1 MAENDMVLLKRFATA
16 ADADAFTE
24 LVRRYVRMV
33 YSTSW
38 RVLKHESD
46 AADVTQQT
54 FFELT
59 RRAGRIS
66 GSLSG
71 WLHRVATQKSID
83 LVRRRGRRRRRE
95 QAYTRTEAQ
104 ESPSWKD
111 LSGHVDEALDRLDES
126 LKALLLE
133 HFLAGKTTSQI
144 AAERGV
150 SQATVSRRVNEGLE
164 QLRGLLRRQGLLV
177 TAAGL
182 GALLLENS
190 GQAVPAVVVKE
201 LSKMAM
207 VGTTGAGAGFGA
219 AAAAV
224 VKTTGVKFAL
234 LAAAGAGLVAVA
246 GYVYHVP
253 SRPPAVPPSD
263 VMQTSLPMSSP
274 PGAARS
280 RAVAGTARTGGAGET
295 ADEMP
300 AAEPPAATDAA
311 RMPLAP
317 KLYVDARDEP
327 QVAVWGGAGFVL
339 VGSPPLDMSS
349 PEGLARGLMTLVGE
363 GAMDQMDLLRAKG
376 ARSVAEAPFLG
387 CLGYPMELTDIE
399 RHDAGARVTWHA
411 AVQTEFSW
419 KGETWS
425 PGESVTLAARLVR
438 AGDLWK
444 LASIRLAGDEDG
456 YDSTKS
462 SGRRDDAGGMG
473 DGPGTRGQ

>member
-1 MAENDMVLLKRFATA
+1 MAENDTVLLKRFATA
-16 ADADAFTE
+16 ADAEAFTE

-83 LVRRRGRRRRRE
+83 LVRRSGRRRRRE

-111 LSGHVDEALDRLDES
+111 LSGHVDEALDRLDEPVRS
-126 LKALLLE
+126 LLLE
-133 HFLAGKTTSQI
+133 HFLAGKSMSEI
-144 AAERGV
+144 AIERGI
-150 SQATVSRRVNEGLE
+150 SQATVSRRVNDGLE
-164 QLRGLLRRQGLLV
+164 QLRGMLRRQGLLV
-177 TAAGL
+177 AAAGL
-182 GALLLENS
+182 GTMLMGNA
-190 GQAVPAVVVKE
+190 GQAVPAMVVKE

-207 VGTTGAGAGFGA
+207 VGTTGTGAGLGA
-219 AAAAV
+219 AATAAA
-224 VKTTGVKFAL
+224 KATGVKIAFL
-234 LAAAGAGLVAVA
+234 TAAGAGIVTLA
-246 GYVYHVP
+246 GYVYRQSLAA
-253 SRPPAVPPSD
+253 SRLQPGPVQA
-263 VMQTSLPMSSP
+263 SSP
-274 PGAARS
+274 TTPQPDRV
-280 RAVAGTARTGGAGET
+280 RFVTGGTLTSSAGQT
-295 ADEMP
+295 ADGTTTP
-300 AAEPPAATDAA
+300 EPPASTDAA
-311 RMPLAP
+311 DRRLTP
-317 KLYVDARDEP
+317 KLYVDARNEP
-327 QVAVWGGAGFVL
+327 QFAVWAGAGFVR

-376 ARSVAEAPFLG
+376 ARSVTEAPFLG

-444 LASIRLAGDEDG
+444 LASIGLAGDEDG